1 MKKVLPLPVC
11 LLLLL
16 AACSSPRPV
25 AFTPPTRV
33 DSSVVAIPAA
43 PVIPASDTLLHRLM
57 AQQPVLFQQVLDHK
71 EQLNVQVIYTQIDR
85 GRNGRVKFTDHYFN
99 VSDQHYFYPASTVK
113 LPVAILA
120 LQKLNELGIA
130 GVDPAATMITEAAD
144 ATQKPVFNDP
154 TTATGRPSIA
164 QYIKKI
170 LLVSDND
177 AFNRLYE
184 FLGQEYINNSL
195 HKMGYTDAQIIHR
208 LDVSLT
214 EEENRATNPVRFF
227 DSSLYL
233 LLEKPEE
240 KSKMSYAARTD
251 KQGTGFMRDGQLVNE
266 PFDFSK
272 KNRLSLTD
280 LHSILRSVLF
290 PDDVAQ
296 QQRFNLKPQDYQLL
310 RKYMSMFPS
319 ESASPSY
326 DKMDYPDDY
335 VKNWMMEKNGTM
347 PEGIRLFNKTGT
359 AYGYLLDIAYIAD
372 FDNNIEF
379 MLSGVIYCNSDG
391 ILNDNQ
397 YEYTTTG
404 YPFFRDLGRAVY
416 QYELKR
422 PHLVKPDLTGLRFDW
437 KK

>member
-1 MKKVLPLPVC
+1 MKKVLSFPGC
-11 LLLLL
+11 FLLLL

-25 AFTPPTRV
+25 VSAPAV
-33 DSSVVAIPAA
+33 IADSATVIVSAS
-43 PVIPASDTLLHRLM
+43 PVIPATDTLLHRLM
-57 AQQPVLFQQVLDHK
+57 TQQPVRFQQVLDNK
-71 EQLNVQVIYTQIDR
+71 NQLNVQVIYTQIDR

-99 VSDQHYFYPASTVK
+99 VNDQHYFYPASTVK

-120 LQKLNELGIA
+120 LQKLNEWGIA
-130 GVDPAATMITEAAD
+130 GLDPAATMITEAGD
-144 ATQKPVFNDP
+144 AIQKPAFNDP

-195 HKMGYTDAQIIHR
+195 HKMGYADAQILHR

-214 EEENRATNPVRFF
+214 EEENRTANPVRFF
-227 DSSLYL
+227 DSSLHL
-233 LLEKPEE
+233 LLEKPAE
-240 KSKMSYAARTD
+240 KSKMIYAARTD

-266 PFDFSK
+266 PFDFSR
-272 KNRLSLTD
+272 KNRLSLTS

-296 QQRFNLKPQDYQLL
+296 QQRFNLKPDDYRLL
-310 RKYMSMFPS
+310 RKYMSMFPA

-326 DKMDYPDDY
+326 DKTDYPDDY

-372 FDNNIEF
+372 FNNHIEF
-379 MLSGVIYCNSDG
+379 MLSAVIYCNSDG
-391 ILNDNQ
+391 VLNDNQ
-397 YEYTTTG
+397 YDYTTTG
-404 YPFFRDLGRAVY
+404 YPFFRNLGRAVY
-416 QYELKR
+416 EYELKR
-422 PHLVKPDLTGLRFDW
+422 QRNYKPDLSGLQFDW
-437 KK
+437 RR